1 MAGLQLD
8 LKRALAALA
17 LAAGIVL
24 PAAAWGQIA
33 SAVAD
38 QPYLEMDAG
47 THTAALTSVAVDEA
61 SKLVASAADDRTVR
75 IWSARDGR
83 LLSTINLPAGALRTG
98 TPYAV
103 AFQPRTGLLAI
114 GGFTS
119 EMAGFPIYLL
129 NPGNSSVVAV
139 IKGVGNATTRL
150 AFSADGR
157 YLAAGTQGLHVF
169 DGSKNW
175 AEVFHDDS
183 YGEVVYALHFS
194 SQGNLLVAT
203 FDGQLRLYGPTWSV
217 LAKRTWDWNEQ
228 LPIATFRPDG
238 QVIAVP
244 NPHTLKVAFLDGQ
257 TLASLPEGGSLQ
269 GGNVRDF
276 AWSRDGSRLFA
287 ATGLGATLAGVG
299 DSVLACGNGG
309 HSDCVDQERASGQ
322 VTAMAT
328 LMDGLVV
335 GGTARPFL
343 EARTLAGA
351 AQWVHRSSLADNQ
364 SLYPL
369 ISTSVNGQIITFR
382 FEAGGG
388 FLSFNA
394 AQPATPVEVKTE
406 EIPYEGNRLSGLG
419 DDLHHPVF
427 KGHALP
433 IDDQET
439 LLTRYITN
447 NGSRIYLGT
456 SLEIYAYTG
465 TGQRLWRR
473 EMPNSVN
480 SVLASQDGRMLIAAL
495 ADSSIRW
502 YDARTGDEIC
512 ALITYARGG
521 AAQMGGGT
529 ATDHLGWVL
538 WTPAGYYAA
547 SDAAVDVLQWRVN
560 HGAEALAS
568 SVPVSSIP
576 IMHRPDVFAP
586 LLQSLDIRNALGAAD
601 LAAAKAA
608 VQVAT
613 SAKIQPGA
621 RLHVIAIGI
630 KDYGPKASRL
640 KLKFADKDAY
650 DFASALDL
658 TQSASPGSPGSHQG
672 FYAAVMPMLLSNQN
686 ATVAGIVQA
695 FETTAQSMEQ
705 GRGQDVA
712 IVMFSGHG
720 FTVGGSLYLMP
731 YGVDASNLAQ
741 IEATA
746 IPLAQFQNLI
756 GKLAANGQVVVFIDA
771 CHSGA
776 AADGTALAPNA
787 TGFSAI
793 TPDAKTVVV
802 TSSTGAETSYEDPA
816 WQHGAFTK
824 VLLAALDPTA
834 SGLHPVSM
842 AELVAFARPQLFSL
856 SKGRQHLGNYMQF
869 PMADR
874 KLLVVA
880 PH

>member
-1 MAGLQLD
+1 MAGLQLN
-8 LKRALAALA
+8 RNRTLAALA
-17 LAAGIVL
+17 LAAGISL
-24 PAAAWGQIA
+24 PAAAWGQIE

-38 QPYLEMDAG
+38 QPYLAIDAG
-47 THTAALTSVAVDEA
+47 THTAGLNSVAVDEA

-75 IWSARDGR
+75 IWSASDGR

-103 AFQPRTGLLAI
+103 AFQPRTELLAI

-119 EMAGFPIYLL
+119 EAAGFPIYLL

-139 IKGVGNATTRL
+139 IKGVGDATTRL

-169 DGSKNW
+169 DGTKNW

-183 YGEVVYALHFS
+183 YSEVVYALHFS

-203 FDGQLRLYGPTWSV
+203 IDGQLRLYGPTWNV
-217 LAKRTWDWNEQ
+217 LAQRTWDWNQQ
-228 LPIATFRPDG
+228 LPTAVFRPDG

-244 NPHTLKVAFLDGQ
+244 NPHTRKVDFLDAR
-257 TLASLPEGGSLQ
+257 TLADLPEGGRLN
-269 GGNVRDF
+269 GGDVRDF

-287 ATGLGATLAGVG
+287 ATGLSATLAGVG
-299 DSVLACGNGG
+299 DKVLACDNGG
-309 HSDCVDQERASGQ
+309 HSDCVDQARASGQ
-322 VTAMAT
+322 VTAMAA
-328 LMDGLVV
+328 LIDGLIV
-335 GGTARPFL
+335 GGAARPFL
-343 EARTLAGA
+343 EARSLAGA
-351 AQWVHRSSLADNQ
+351 TQWVHRSSLADNQ
-364 SLYPL
+364 NFYPL
-369 ISTSVNGQIITFR
+369 ISTSANGQIITFR
-382 FEAGGG
+382 FEAGGR

-394 AQPATPVEVKTE
+394 AQPATPVEVNTE
-406 EIPYEGNRLSGLG
+406 QIPYEGNQLSGLG

-427 KGHALP
+427 KGHALA
-433 IDDQET
+433 IEGQET

-447 NGSRIYLGT
+447 NESRVYLGT
-456 SLEIYAYTG
+456 SQEIYAYAG

-473 EMPNSVN
+473 EMPDSVR
-480 SVLASQDGRMLIAAL
+480 SVLPSQDGRLLIAAL

-512 ALITYARGG
+512 ALMTYASGG
-521 AAQMGGGT
+521 TAQMGGGT

-547 SDAAVDVLQWRVN
+547 SDEAVDVLQWRVN

-568 SVPVSSIP
+568 SVPVSSIS

-586 LLQSLDIRNALGAAD
+586 LLQSLDIRSALGAAD
-601 LAAAKAA
+601 LATAKAA

-613 SAKIQPGA
+613 NAKIQPGA

-630 KDYGPKASRL
+630 KDYGPKAARL
-640 KLKFADKDAY
+640 MLKFADKDAS

-658 TQSASPGSPGSHQG
+658 TQSTSPGSQQG
-672 FYAAVMPMLLSNQN
+672 FYAAVMPMLLTNQY
-686 ATVAGIVQA
+686 ATVGGIDQA

-705 GRGQDVA
+705 GHGQDVA
-712 IVMFSGHG
+712 VVMFSGHG
-720 FTVGGSLYLMP
+720 FPVGGSLYLMP
-731 YGVDASNLAQ
+731 YGVDASNPAR
-741 IEATA
+741 IEDTA
-746 IPLAQFQNLI
+746 IPLAQFRNLI

-776 AADGTALAPNA
+776 AADGTPLAPNA

-793 TPDAKTVVV
+793 TPDARTVVV
-802 TSSTGAETSYEDPA
+802 TSSTGAETSYEDSA

-824 VLLAALDPTA
+824 VLLTALDPTA

-856 SKGRQHLGNYMQF
+856 SKGRQHLGYYMQF

-874 KLLVVA
+874 KLLVAA
-880 PH
+880 PR